1 LTTFERQQRL
11 IEILRQQSGIR
22 VPELARLLGVS
33 QGTIRNDL
41 RSLQQA
47 GRLKRVR
54 GGAVADGQ
62 HPQSPAFTARARVS
76 EEAKRRIARWAAELV
91 EDGDT
96 LLFDASTTVYY
107 LADFLKDRRNLTVV
121 TNGIEIARSL
131 AQDSSNNVILLG
143 GIMRADGTSVSGTLS
158 HKLLEDLYIK
168 TAFLSCTGIT
178 LEAGLMELHLDEAQ
192 LKRKMIQAAKSVV
205 ALIDSSKF
213 GKIDLTTFAT
223 PDQVS
228 HIFTDSDLD
237 LQWIQQL
244 QKYPTALT
252 VCSDTTITAYQ
263 PHGQE
268 ARHYRIGFANLTEE
282 GPFYVDV
289 RRGLERAAHEAGNID
304 LIIADNQLN
313 GERAVEIA
321 DRFVQQDLDLVIEY
335 QIDAQAGNRVM
346 DRYRQADIPVI
357 AIDIPMVGA
366 TFFGVNNYRAGQ
378 LAGVALGEW
387 INGFWAG
394 QVDRVLVLI
403 EPRAGTLPAARIQGQ
418 LEGLQSIVGD
428 LPPDRL
434 ITLDCGNTAEGAEK
448 QMLAALKNLP
458 DAHRLAVI
466 SFNDDAA
473 IGALNAACR
482 SHRQSDV
489 VIVGQGADRRVRE
502 ALRDPQSRIIG
513 STAYWPER
521 YGEMIIPLALKILR
535 GEPVPPA
542 VYMEHAFIRAEKS
555 SEVLNTSEV

>member
-1 LTTFERQQRL
+1 MTTFERQQRL
-11 IEILRQQSGIR
+11 IEILRQQPGIR
-22 VPELARLLGVS
+22 VPELARLLEVS
-33 QGTIRNDL
+33 EGTIRNDL
-41 RSLQQA
+41 RALSQA

-62 HPQSPAFTARARVS
+62 HPQSPAFIARARVS

-131 AQDSSNNVILLG
+131 AQHPSNNVILLG

-168 TAFLSCTGIT
+168 TAFLSCTGLT
-178 LEAGLMELHLDEAQ
+178 LEAGLMEVHLDEAQ
-192 LKRKMIQAAKSVV
+192 LKRKMIQVAKSVV

-223 PDQVS
+223 LDQLTHV
-228 HIFTDSDLD
+228 FTDSALEP
-237 LQWIQQL
+237 QWIQLL
-244 QKYPTALT
+244 QKYPAALT
-252 VCSDTTITAYQ
+252 VCSDTTVTAYQ

-268 ARHYRIGFANLTEE
+268 TRHYRIGFANLTEE

-289 RRGLERAAHEAGNID
+289 RRGLERAAHETGNID

-313 GERAVEIA
+313 GDRAVEIA
-321 DRFVQQDLDLVIEY
+321 DQFVQQDLDLVIEY
-335 QIDAQAGNRVM
+335 QIDAQAGNRIM

-357 AIDIPMVGA
+357 AVDIPMVGA
-366 TFFGVNNYRAGQ
+366 TFFGVDNYRAGQ
-378 LAGVALGEW
+378 LAGAALGEW
-387 INGFWAG
+387 IQQAWGG
-394 QVDRVLVLI
+394 QLDRLIVLE
-403 EPRAGTLPAARIQGQ
+403 EPRAGALPGSRIQGM
-418 LEGLQSIVGD
+418 LEGLHSIIGEIPASQY
-428 LPPDRL
+428 L
-434 ITLDCGNTAEGAEK
+434 TLNSGNTGEVSEAQLTE
-448 QMLAALKNLP
+448 ALKQLP
-458 DAHRLAVI
+458 SLHRLAVLG
-466 SFNDDAA
+466 FNDDTAM
-473 IGALNAACR
+473 GALTAAR
-482 SHRQSDV
+482 KLHRENDV

-502 ALRDPQSRIIG
+502 ELKKPGSRIIG

-542 VYMEHAFIRAEKS
+542 VYMEHAFIAAAA
-555 SEVLNTSEV
+555 VTPIAAQPG